1 MSLTVELVYD
11 KDCPHVAATRAN
23 LLRAFEAAGVPA
35 MWTEWEQSSP
45 EALGHLRGF
54 GSPTVLVEGSDV
66 AGAQPVEGPCCR
78 LYEREDD
85 RGGVPPVGLIAG
97 ALSHAKERT
106 IANLSA
112 ASGSGRRA
120 SWASVLVVPGIVAAL
135 LPSLTCPLCW
145 PAYAG
150 VLSSLGVGFVGTTA
164 YLLPLTATFLA
175 IAVGALTFGARR
187 HGRHGPLALG
197 LVGSAIV
204 LLGKF
209 VLDATAATLG
219 GVGMLVAA
227 SVWNVWPRRA
237 TVLPCPACVPG
248 ATGTTKATVT
258 EVSS

>member
-1 MSLTVELVYD
+1 M
-11 KDCPHVAATRAN
+11 
-23 LLRAFEAAGVPA
+23 
-35 MWTEWEQSSP
+35 
-45 EALGHLRGF
+45 EALTRGA
-54 GSPTVLVEGSDV
+54 L
-66 AGAQPVEGPCCR
+66 AQQGRVNSETIR
-78 LYEREDD
+78 YYER
-85 RGGVPPVGLIAG
+85 RGLLPKPPRTPSGYRVFSSDAVRRVRFIKRAQGLGFSLKEIK
-97 ALSHAKERT
+97 ALLALRVDPCS
-106 IANLSA
+106 SC
-112 ASGSGRRA
+112 
-120 SWASVLVVPGIVAAL
+120 VPGIVAAL

-197 LVGSAIV
+197 LVGSEIV